1 MIDSNYWKRNSI
13 RRVAF
18 FYLLLLAVALQA
30 QSPAHKTMSGESG
43 PETRKRYPAYQAPG
57 LIIRQGETQ
66 VILPR
71 QPVYCGAA
79 FIFKFNNGD
88 VQVSLAYNSPPE
100 GYKAR
105 RSTDGGKTW
114 ADARTRITVNAYQF
128 ADGELVW
135 FDDMEARPVNQ
146 QVRKKTPGVYQIDF
160 FRSKDNG
167 YTETKEI
174 ATLHIPDPPGCSA
187 PANCPMYVNDSI
199 VRLRDGSLLACYQLD
214 DNPRER
220 LHTWRTAVMRSTD
233 RGKTWHYLSTVVFD
247 LNLDPETREPAK
259 RSEGFV
265 EPNLLALA
273 NGDLLC
279 FMRSGGLGHGRNTPL
294 YMSRSN
300 DDGKTWSHADPIA
313 DRGVFPNSVVL
324 QNGVSV
330 VNYGRD
336 GNWLIFSLDQGNTW
350 ISPFNFYLGPEPCDC
365 GNYFSL
371 EEVEPNKLLVV
382 YSRTDSN
389 DCRLSEVLG
398 TYFTVERVA
407 PSVSPVKAPGK

>member
-1 MIDSNYWKRNSI
+1 MRTQFLVFLRVFVPSWYLFCSFNHEDAKTQTRLRRRYVKISPFVWKQMIDSDYWKRNSF
-13 RRVAF
+13 RKVVFVF

-71 QPVYCGAA
+71 QPVYCGAT

-105 RSTDGGKTW
+105 RSTDGEKTW

-174 ATLHIPDPPGCSA
+174 ATLYIPDPPGCSA

-214 DNPRER
+214 DNPGER
-220 LHTWRTAVMRSTD
+220 LHTWRSAVMRSTD

-300 DDGKTWSHADPIA
+300 DDGRPGAMRIQSPIGEFFQILWCCKTA
-313 DRGVFPNSVVL
+313 
-324 QNGVSV
+324 
-330 VNYGRD
+330 
-336 GNWLIFSLDQGNTW
+336 
-350 ISPFNFYLGPEPCDC
+350 
-365 GNYFSL
+365 
-371 EEVEPNKLLVV
+371 
-382 YSRTDSN
+382 
-389 DCRLSEVLG
+389 
-398 TYFTVERVA
+398 
-407 PSVSPVKAPGK
+407 SVSSTTDGTEIG